1 MALKETAL
9 GYRLTGDDVA
19 ELGMALGAIRQAET
33 VITRLLDGT
42 GIIAALDR
50 AVFTPDELAKL
61 GLAHAG
67 GDGRG
72 DGV

>member
-1 MALKETAL
+1 MTIKETAL
-9 GYRLTGDDVA
+9 GYRMTADDLAV
-19 ELGMALGAIRQAET
+19 LGMALGAIRQAEA
-33 VITRLLDGT
+33 VLTRLLDGT